1 VNAPSPAATGELL
14 SIHEL
19 KVHYKS
25 GRARHPV
32 RAVDGVSLQIRRGE
46 TFGLIGESGS
56 GKSTIGRA
64 VMRLVDPTSGAVHFD
79 GQPISTMSRHQLR
92 MLRRR
97 FQIVFQDPTSALDPR
112 KTIID
117 TLREPLEVQGI
128 ATPAAL
134 DRVDELLSRV
144 GLNSSFRD
152 RHPHEL
158 SGGQKQRVNIAR
170 ALVLEPDLLVC
181 DEAVSAL
188 DVSVQA
194 EVLNMLSALKAELGL
209 SMLFI
214 GHDLA
219 VVAHVA
225 DRIGVMYL
233 GRLMELGPTDAV
245 LDEALHPYTAALR
258 SAEPEV
264 VPPSDRVRHR
274 IMLSGEIP
282 SPTEPPSGCVFHP
295 RCPYA
300 QDVCTTTVPEWRDVG
315 QDRWVACHFI
325 GWVGGVPRP
334 AWGADGVGLPARDG
348 DAAARST

>member
-1 VNAPSPAATGELL
+1 MTEPKPSATSVVPAVDRSGEILA
-14 SIHEL
+14 IDGL
-19 KVHYKS
+19 KVHYK
-25 GRARHPV
+25 ARQGKHPV

-64 VMRLVDPTSGAVHFD
+64 VMRLVEPTSGRVHFD
-79 GQPISTMSRHQLR
+79 GKPISAMSRRQLKQ
-92 MLRRR
+92 LRRR

-112 KTIID
+112 KTIINS
-117 TLREPLEVQGI
+117 LREPLEVQGL

-134 DRVDELLSRV
+134 DRVDLLLSRV
-144 GLNSSFRD
+144 GLNTSFRD
-152 RHPHEL
+152 RYPHEL

-170 ALVLEPDLLVC
+170 ALVLDPVLLVL

-194 EVLNMLSALKAELGL
+194 EVLNMFAALKVEFGL
-209 SMLFI
+209 SVLFI

-219 VVAHVA
+219 VVAHIS

-233 GRLMELGPTDAV
+233 GKLMELGPTDEV
-245 LDEALHPYTAALR
+245 LDQPLHPYTAALR

-274 IMLSGEIP
+274 ILLTGEIP
-282 SPTEPPSGCVFHP
+282 SPTHPPSGCVFHP

-300 QDVCTTTVPEWRDVG
+300 QEVCSTTVPEWRDVG
-315 QDRWVACHFI
+315 DDRWVACHFVTSVD
-325 GWVGGVPRP
+325 GHPHPTWGSP
-334 AWGADGVGLPARDG
+334 ALG
-348 DAAARST
+348 

>member
-1 VNAPSPAATGELL
+1 VSDVATGLSGERLL
-14 SIHEL
+14 AVDGL
-19 KVHYKS
+19 KVHY
-25 GRARHPV
+25 RARHGKRPV
-32 RAVDGVSLQIRRGE
+32 RAVDGVSLDVRRGE
-46 TFGLIGESGS
+46 AFGLIGESGS

-64 VMRLVDPTSGAVHFD
+64 VMCLVEPTSGQIHFD
-79 GQPISTMSRHQLR
+79 GRPVSTMNRRELKQ
-92 MLRRR
+92 LRRR

-112 KTIID
+112 KTVIAS
-117 TLREPLEVQGI
+117 LREPLEVQGI
-128 ATPAAL
+128 ADAASL
-134 DRVDELLSRV
+134 GRVDRLLSRV

-152 RHPHEL
+152 RYPHEL

-170 ALVLEPDLLVC
+170 ALVLQPDLLVC

-194 EVLNMLSALKAELGL
+194 EVLNMLGTLRTELGL
-209 SMLFI
+209 SLLFI

-245 LDEALHPYTAALR
+245 LEDALHPYTAALR

-274 IMLSGEIP
+274 IMLTGEIP
-282 SPTEPPSGCVFHP
+282 SPTDPPSGCVFHP

-300 QDVCTTTVPEWRDVG
+300 QEVCATDVPEWRDVG
-315 QDRWVACHFI
+315 DDRWVACHFVERTAS
-325 GWVGGVPRP
+325 GPRRT
-334 AWGADGVGLPARDG
+334 WGR
-348 DAAARST
+348 

>member
-1 VNAPSPAATGELL
+1 MSEQTLL
-14 SIHEL
+14 SIEGL
-19 KVHYKS
+19 QVHYRS
-25 GRARHPV
+25 RVRAHPV
-32 RAVDGVSLQIRRGE
+32 RAVDGVSLEIRPHE
-46 TFGLIGESGS
+46 AFGLIGESGS

-64 VMRLVDPTSGAVHFD
+64 VMRLVEPTSGVIHFD
-79 GQPISTMSRHQLR
+79 GQPISTMSRGRLKQ
-92 MLRRR
+92 LRRR

-117 TLREPLEVQGI
+117 SLREPLEVQGL
-128 ATPAAL
+128 ATSEAL
-134 DRVDELLSRV
+134 DRVDDLLARV

-152 RHPHEL
+152 RYPHEL

-170 ALVLEPDLLVC
+170 SLVLQPDLLVC

-194 EVLNMLSALKAELGL
+194 EVLNMLGALRRELGL
-209 SMLFI
+209 SLLFI

-219 VVAHVA
+219 VVAHVS

-233 GRLMELGPTDAV
+233 GKLMELGPTDAV
-245 LDEALHPYTAALR
+245 LEEPLHPYTSALR

-274 IMLSGEIP
+274 IMLTGEIP
-282 SPTEPPSGCVFHP
+282 SPTHPPSGCVFHP

-300 QDVCTTTVPEWRDVG
+300 QEVCSVEVPAWRDVG
-315 QDRWVACHFI
+315 ADRWVACHF
-325 GWVGGVPRP
+325 VESVAGVPRP
-334 AWGADGVGLPARDG
+334 TWGIGRY
-348 DAAARST
+348 

>member
-1 VNAPSPAATGELL
+1 
-14 SIHEL
+14 
-19 KVHYKS
+19 
-25 GRARHPV
+25 
-32 RAVDGVSLQIRRGE
+32 VSLQIRRGE

-64 VMRLVDPTSGAVHFD
+64 VMRLVEPTSGRVHFD
-79 GQPISTMSRHQLR
+79 GKPISAMSRRQLKQ
-92 MLRRR
+92 LRRR

-112 KTIID
+112 KTIINS
-117 TLREPLEVQGI
+117 LREPLEVQGL

-134 DRVDELLSRV
+134 DRVDLLLSRV
-144 GLNSSFRD
+144 GLDTSFRD
-152 RHPHEL
+152 RYPHEL

-170 ALVLEPDLLVC
+170 ALVLDPVLLVL

-194 EVLNMLSALKAELGL
+194 EVLNMFAALKVEFGL
-209 SMLFI
+209 SVLFI

-219 VVAHVA
+219 VVAHIS

-233 GRLMELGPTDAV
+233 GKLMELGPTDAV
-245 LDEALHPYTAALR
+245 LDEPLHPYTSALR

-274 IMLSGEIP
+274 IMLTGEIP
-282 SPTEPPSGCVFHP
+282 SPTHPPSGCVFHP

-300 QDVCTTTVPEWRDVG
+300 QDVCSTTVPEWRDVG
-315 QDRWVACHFI
+315 ADRWVACHFVETVA
-325 GWVGGVPRP
+325 GTPRP
-334 AWGADGVGLPARDG
+334 TWGALDAGTRNPAASAG
-348 DAAARST
+348 A